1 MFRGLINDAKSA
13 AASVIVK
20 YLARAS
26 VAVPFVI
33 AVGFAIAAIT
43 HMLIAHFGAVTGC
56 WILAAAFTL
65 IGVLATLFVKHKE
78 HEDKVAEQAAE
89 AGDTANVANDAAAQA
104 LVQMPVALA
113 GALLST
119 PLGPK
124 AFANSAKVLLR
135 NLPLV
140 VLLALLAL
148 LFWPTEAEARK
159 DAEEGEKRP
168 LPPFPEAN
176 GAYRPRG
183 NGLHEDHAT

>member
-1 MFRGLINDAKSA
+1 MFRGLINEAKSA
-13 AASVIVK
+13 AASVVVK

-43 HMLIAHFGAVTGC
+43 HMLIARFGAIVGC
-56 WILAAAFTL
+56 WILAAGFTL

-78 HEDKVAEQAAE
+78 HEEQVAEQAAE
-89 AGDTANVANDAAAQA
+89 AGDTAGVANAAAAQA
-104 LVQMPVALA
+104 LLQMPVALA
-113 GALLST
+113 GALFST

-148 LFWPTEAEARK
+148 LFWPTEPGARK
-159 DAEEGEKRP
+159 QADEGEDHP
-168 LPPFPEAN
+168 LPPFPDAN
-176 GAYRPRG
+176 GAFPPRS
-183 NGLHEDHAT
+183 NGLHQDRTL